1 MCMSAAHSSHH
12 TRRSQVGEKVEVVQD
27 VKGTASE
34 GQEEQW
40 CPATV
45 VSPPKSGSS
54 LRVRLH
60 GDDVASGCA
69 PVSAPTP
76 RHKPLFSSTPGPRG
90 RAHAVVRAR
99 RPISARD
106 WRWQSSSE
114 HGSAALGV
122 GEHVYVLVG
131 PRGGREWREA
141 QVREAAVEEEAVKG
155 SDGVSSARPP
165 CAVVVDGV
173 RPHPSATRSPPAPRL
188 SLSSLPLPLAPGPA
202 RPCLAPA
209 PTAPRARCPPW
220 QDEAWIKLL
229 RHEDEGRLWRRRQ
242 AGCVFVE
249 SVNELGL
256 GLALTLTLT
265 LTR

>member
-1 MCMSAAHSSHH
+1 MATGLAHSPGERAAIAQLASESAAARHVHEC
-12 TRRSQVGEKVEVVQD
+12 RSQLSPHTPRSQLGEKVEVVQD

-45 VSPPKSGSS
+45 ASLPKSGSS

-90 RAHAVVRAR
+90 RAHAVVHAR

-141 QVREAAVEEEAVKG
+141 QVRVRPTAAVFIDRTK
-155 SDGVSSARPP
+155 
-165 CAVVVDGV
+165 
-173 RPHPSATRSPPAPRL
+173 
-188 SLSSLPLPLAPGPA
+188 
-202 RPCLAPA
+202 
-209 PTAPRARCPPW
+209 
-220 QDEAWIKLL
+220 
-229 RHEDEGRLWRRRQ
+229 
-242 AGCVFVE
+242 
-249 SVNELGL
+249 
-256 GLALTLTLT
+256 TLTLGSPVNAWSA
-265 LTR
+265 LAR

>member
-1 MCMSAAHSSHH
+1 M
-12 TRRSQVGEKVEVVQD
+12 
-27 VKGTASE
+27 KGTASE

-45 VSPPKSGSS
+45 ASPPKSGSS

-90 RAHAVVRAR
+90 RAHAVVHAR

-141 QVREAAVEEEAVKG
+141 QVREAAVEEEAGKG

-188 SLSSLPLPLAPGPA
+188 SLLPRSASRPWASTPLPRPCPDSTA
-202 RPCLAPA
+202 RPVPALAGRGVDHA
-209 PTAPRARCPPW
+209 AAPR
-220 QDEAWIKLL
+220 
-229 RHEDEGRLWRRRQ
+229 GRRQ
-242 AGCVFVE
+242 AVAAAAG
-249 SVNELGL
+249 GL
-256 GLALTLTLT
+256 RLRRVGQ
-265 LTR
+265 

>member
-1 MCMSAAHSSHH
+1 MATGLAHSPGERAAIAQLASESAAARHVHEC
-12 TRRSQVGEKVEVVQD
+12 RSQLSPHTPRSQLGEKVEVVQD
-27 VKGTASE
+27 VKGTTSE

-40 CPATV
+40 CPATA

-90 RAHAVVRAR
+90 PAHAVVHAR

-173 RPHPSATRSPPAPRL
+173 RPHPSATRTPPASRL
-188 SLSSLPLPLAPGPA
+188 SLLPRPA
-202 RPCLAPA
+202 SRPWA
-209 PTAPRARCPPW
+209 
-220 QDEAWIKLL
+220 
-229 RHEDEGRLWRRRQ
+229 
-242 AGCVFVE
+242 
-249 SVNELGL
+249 S
-256 GLALTLTLT
+256 
-265 LTR
+265 